1 MILYKYQISDAP
13 RKENNNMTTLRELY
27 DCGEIGSETM
37 IYLVLRNCTE
47 KIGRLDCDSM

>member
-1 MILYKYQISDAP
+1 
-13 RKENNNMTTLRELY
+13 MTTLRELY